1 MKHLLITIAIFS
13 LVLSTPVMADQ
24 EQYDDCILGHLKG
37 AKLDLATHLIRRACE
52 ENYKTSNFTSK
63 KRIAYNNCLLEFLVE
78 VESIQATM
86 EIKAAC
92 GRKHD

>member
-1 MKHLLITIAIFS
+1 MKQLLIITTLFS
-13 LVLSTPVMADQ
+13 LVLSSQTVADQ

-37 AKLDLATHLIRRACE
+37 AKLDIATHLIRRACE

-63 KRIAYNNCLLEFLVE
+63 KRIAYNNCLLEFLVG
-78 VESIQATM
+78 VESIQATI

-92 GRKHD
+92 NRKYE

>member
-1 MKHLLITIAIFS
+1 MKHILTKLALFS
-13 LVLSTPVMADQ
+13 LLLSTPTMADQ

-37 AKLDLATHLIRRACE
+37 AKLDLATHLIRQACE
-52 ENYKTSNFTSK
+52 ENYKRSNFTSR
-63 KRIAYNNCLLEFLVE
+63 KRVAYNNCLLEFLLG

-92 GRKHD
+92 ARKYD

>member
-1 MKHLLITIAIFS
+1 MKHILITMALFS
-13 LVLSTPVMADQ
+13 LVLQTPAMADQ

-52 ENYKTSNFTSK
+52 ENYKRPNFTSK
-63 KRIAYNNCLLEFLVE
+63 KRIAYNECLLEHLVG
-78 VESIQATM
+78 VEGIQAAM

-92 GRKHD
+92 GRKYD